1 MILQKE
7 SKLCIIANFE
17 AIDENQMTK
26 YNQNYLDKIENIYK
40 EAGYT
45 IRYEKGNFKS
55 GQCVLEEQKIVVVN
69 KFSPLVSKIE
79 FLAETLK
86 TLQIDKSQ
94 LQPAS
99 VKLYEE
105 LKQTEI
111 KF

>member
-1 MILQKE
+1 
-7 SKLCIIANFE
+7 
-17 AIDENQMTK
+17 MTK
-26 YNQNYLDKIENIYK
+26 YNQNYLDKIEKIYK

-69 KFSPLVSKIE
+69 KFSPLETKIE

-86 TLQIDKSQ
+86 TLEINKELLEPVS
-94 LQPAS
+94 L
-99 VKLYEE
+99 KLYDE

>member
-1 MILQKE
+1 
-7 SKLCIIANFE
+7 
-17 AIDENQMTK
+17 MTK
-26 YNQNYLDKIENIYK
+26 YNQNYLDKIEKIYK

-69 KFSPLVSKIE
+69 KFSALESKIE

-86 TLQIDKSQ
+86 MIEINKELLEPVSQ
-94 LQPAS
+94 
-99 VKLYEE
+99 KLYDE

>member
-1 MILQKE
+1 
-7 SKLCIIANFE
+7 
-17 AIDENQMTK
+17 MTK
-26 YNQNYLDKIENIYK
+26 YNQNYLDKIEKIYK

-79 FLAETLK
+79 FLTETIK
-86 TLQIDKSQ
+86 TLEFDKEALEPPS
-94 LQPAS
+94 A
-99 VKLYEE
+99 KLYEE

>member
-1 MILQKE
+1 
-7 SKLCIIANFE
+7 
-17 AIDENQMTK
+17 MTK
-26 YNQNYLDKIENIYK
+26 YTQNYLEKIEKIFK

-69 KFSPLVSKIE
+69 KFSALPTKIG
-79 FLAETLK
+79 FLAETLRI
-86 TLQIDKSQ
+86 LVIDKEQ
-94 LQPAS
+94 LEPAS
-99 VKLYEE
+99 AKLYEE